1 MFETSPGSRSGL
13 FWKVMVG
20 VGLTVGAVAAAAI
33 ALYEPEPEEPAKPLV
48 GILHKGDPDY
58 SWYRQH
64 LELRDPRVKIAKN
77 LAGKRMVI
85 FSGVLENNGE
95 KALDVVEVKLAFFN
109 YDEHVWDTVRTPVRP
124 GRYTPPV
131 KSLSQ
136 RGFTLYV
143 QDVPKGWLA
152 SHAEMDIDGFRF
164 K

>member
-64 LELRDPRVKIAKN
+64 LELRDPRVKMAKN

-95 KALDVVEVKLAFFN
+95 KALDVVEVKLAFSS
-109 YDEHVWDTVRTPVRP
+109 WPSSITTSMSGTPCALRSGRAATRP
-124 GRYTPPV
+124 Q
-131 KSLSQ
+131 SNL
-136 RGFTLYV
+136 
-143 QDVPKGWLA
+143 
-152 SHAEMDIDGFRF
+152 
-164 K
+164 